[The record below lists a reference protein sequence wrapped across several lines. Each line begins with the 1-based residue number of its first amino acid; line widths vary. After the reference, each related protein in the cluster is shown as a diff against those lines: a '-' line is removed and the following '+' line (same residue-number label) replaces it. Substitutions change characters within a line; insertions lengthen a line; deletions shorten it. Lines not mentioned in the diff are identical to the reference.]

1 MPKHFRVIAA
11 FIAALILMTGCS
23 NQPVA
28 NQTTET
34 SSVQFGP
41 QTSQTAPEPTD
52 PSPDMNETSVSD
64 HTEASSAEAPSDAPT
79 AEKTTPEETAPEE
92 TTPEETT
99 PEETT
104 PEETT
109 PEETTPEESSREII
123 TFAPVEETVYATDF
137 VNLRADY
144 SLDSEILTLLGPGN
158 AITRV
163 GYHEEWSMIRF
174 NGEICYISSNYVTTV
189 APPTEAPEPTE
200 PAPPVIVIPDYH
212 HQFMANLSNIT
223 FTGRWFTKDYNGY
236 THYTTLNAGSE
247 LSFQISGVDCISVY
261 FSSIHGGD
269 CTFSYSI
276 DGLTPVKQPILQP
289 YVYLGGFGTHTVRI
303 MVDSIGDDGDR
314 WGEGVGI
321 GIDGIEFHGGVVSP
335 WKYSNTLIAFYGDSI
350 TEGIRTL
357 PYRGHSYVSSY
368 TWSCSQALG
377 ALPIVCGFPGSG
389 LTTTGTFNTCA
400 NAITNYSA
408 HRGSE
413 NFSPAVVVLS
423 HGTND
428 VNADSGAFSAAYN
441 QVLDM
446 LHAKFPNV
454 KIACMIPVSQIH
466 ADDIR
471 GCVAE
476 KDWCVAIETDGWNI
490 SYTDNI
496 HPDAASSQEMG
507 HLLSLALQSLM
518 N

>member
-174 NGEICYISSNYVTTV
+174 NGEFAIY
-189 APPTEAPEPTE
+189 PP
-200 PAPPVIVIPDYH
+200 I
-212 HQFMANLSNIT
+212 MS
-223 FTGRWFTKDYNGY
+223 
-236 THYTTLNAGSE
+236 
-247 LSFQISGVDCISVY
+247 
-261 FSSIHGGD
+261 
-269 CTFSYSI
+269 
-276 DGLTPVKQPILQP
+276 LQ
-289 YVYLGGFGTHTVRI
+289 
-303 MVDSIGDDGDR
+303 
-314 WGEGVGI
+314 
-321 GIDGIEFHGGVVSP
+321 
-335 WKYSNTLIAFYGDSI
+335 
-350 TEGIRTL
+350 
-357 PYRGHSYVSSY
+357 
-368 TWSCSQALG
+368 
-377 ALPIVCGFPGSG
+377 
-389 LTTTGTFNTCA
+389 
-400 NAITNYSA
+400 
-408 HRGSE
+408 
-413 NFSPAVVVLS
+413 
-423 HGTND
+423 
-428 VNADSGAFSAAYN
+428 
-441 QVLDM
+441 
-446 LHAKFPNV
+446 
-454 KIACMIPVSQIH
+454 
-466 ADDIR
+466 
-471 GCVAE
+471 
-476 KDWCVAIETDGWNI
+476 
-490 SYTDNI
+490 
-496 HPDAASSQEMG
+496 
-507 HLLSLALQSLM
+507 
-518 N
+518 